1 MNEVIVLEQT
11 PILIPNPD
19 HKNFTETDKLIP
31 KGTTMQ
37 GEFKR
42 IEGLRKGKP
51 FIYRLFI
58 DKDGLIVYE
67 KNVKMNTTSSLE
79 GTQTVTLPST
89 KKISTTHAI
98 VSVLAGVIGY
108 AVAKKMGKSG
118 KTAFIVAGISAVGGY
133 MVANQITNKSI
144 IYQSK

>member
-1 MNEVIVLEQT
+1 MTEVLVLEQT
-11 PILIPNPD
+11 PILIHNPE

-31 KGTTMQ
+31 KDTKLV
-37 GEFKR
+37 GEFKK
-42 IEGLRKGKP
+42 IQGLRKGKP

-67 KNVKMNTTSSLE
+67 NNVKMNKMSSLE

-89 KKISTTHAI
+89 KKISTTHAL